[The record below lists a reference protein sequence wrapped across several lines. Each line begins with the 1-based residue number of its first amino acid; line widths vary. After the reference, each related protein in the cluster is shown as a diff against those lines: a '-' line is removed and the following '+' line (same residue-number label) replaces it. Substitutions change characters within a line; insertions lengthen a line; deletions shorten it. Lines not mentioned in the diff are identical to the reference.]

1 LENMRV
7 KKANKCLRVL
17 DCEFLN
23 LKTCISL
30 NIKPECRAIKIKK
43 EVTKTHTPSLTLN
56 FF

>member
-1 LENMRV
+1 MRV